1 MAFVKTQ
8 PAAISAAATQLEGIG
23 NSFAA
28 ESSAA
33 ASSTTDVLPAATDE
47 VSILQAGV
55 FSTYGQLYQSVS
67 AQAQAIHQQFVQL
80 MNQSSG
86 SYQDTET
93 ANQAAAGANALS
105 SGASGASSAA
115 SSAAS
120 PAAGGLTGLLNRLT
134 STISGSQLLNS
145 PISQAGKRPGR

>member
-1 MAFVKTQ
+1 MSLLNTQ

-67 AQAQAIHQQFVQL
+67 AQAQAIQQQFVQL
-80 MNQSSG
+80 LNQSSG
-86 SYQDTET
+86 SYQETES
-93 ANQAAAGANALS
+93 ANQIGAGLSALS
-105 SGASGASSAA
+105 NGPVSTGSVATRWANLTMLSS
-115 SSAAS
+115 
-120 PAAGGLTGLLNRLT
+120 
-134 STISGSQLLNS
+134 
-145 PISQAGKRPGR
+145 RPPVPLIPRRPTLESN

>member
-1 MAFVKTQ
+1 MSFVNTQ
-8 PAAISAAATQLEGIG
+8 PAAISAAATQLEGLG

-80 MNQSSG
+80 LNQSSG
-86 SYQDTET
+86 SYQDTEA
-93 ANQAAAGANALS
+93 ANNAGAAANALS
-105 SGASGASSAA
+105 NGAGSASAA
-115 SSAAS
+115 ASQAATDPIS
-120 PAAGGLTGLLNRLT
+120 TLAGLISGLT
-134 STISGSQLLNS
+134 SDHCSGSVLNS
-145 PISQAGKRPGR
+145 NLGNLRKHPGR